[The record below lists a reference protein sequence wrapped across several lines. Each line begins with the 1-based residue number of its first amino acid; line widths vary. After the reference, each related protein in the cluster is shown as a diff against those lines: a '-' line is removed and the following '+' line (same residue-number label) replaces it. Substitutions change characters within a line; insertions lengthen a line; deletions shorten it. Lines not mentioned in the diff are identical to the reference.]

1 MITEQAKFWFERIWL
16 NIDFDIRLPWNNSQ
30 LWLSLNLKPN
40 ILKKEPRTVW
50 SCCLVAYGL
59 RKIWCIISFQT
70 EGLVNIYFYV
80 SISLSVQN
88 SLIVSYLSYCDYYRP
103 RFFILENVRNFVS
116 FKRSMVLKLTMRTL
130 VRMGYQCTF
139 GVLQA
144 GNYGVPQTRRRSVII
159 NKKSTTT
166 SRYFYTLY
174 QLLYVIYAT
183 SLKENKPFSFYF
195 RNLKQSKFSSIIP
208 TITTNNFYCYY

>member
-1 MITEQAKFWFERIWL
+1 MITEQAKFCFERIWL
-16 NIDFDIRLPWNNSQ
+16 NNDYDIRLPWNNSKPY
-30 LWLSLNLKPN
+30 LSLNLKPN
-40 ILKKEPRTVW
+40 IVKKNQEQFG
-50 SCCLVAYGL
+50 LVVLSHRPYGL
-59 RKIWCIISFQT
+59 RKIWCIIPFQT
-70 EGLVNIYFYV
+70 EVFINVYFYV
-80 SISLSVQN
+80 SICLSVQN

-166 SRYFYTLY
+166 SKYFVLY
-174 QLLYVIYAT
+174 NHSDMWFMQQV
-183 SLKENKPFSFYF
+183 K
-195 RNLKQSKFSSIIP
+195 RKQTVFIL
-208 TITTNNFYCYY
+208 F

>member
-1 MITEQAKFWFERIWL
+1 MYGLYWGELGKSLLEPLTQGCQSAVNILVQRITKQAKFCFKRIWL
-16 NIDFDIRLPWNNSQ
+16 SNDYDIRLPWNNSKPY
-30 LWLSLNLKPN
+30 LSLNLKPN
-40 ILKKEPRTVW
+40 ILKKELRTVW
-50 SCCLVAYGL
+50 SCCLVTYGL
-59 RKIWCIISFQT
+59 RKIWCIIPFQT
-70 EGLVNIYFYV
+70 EVFINVYFYV
-80 SISLSVQN
+80 SICLSVQN

-159 NKKSTTT
+159 NKKSTST
-166 SRYFYTLY
+166 SRYFVHVHTML
-174 QLLYVIYAT
+174 
-183 SLKENKPFSFYF
+183 P
-195 RNLKQSKFSSIIP
+195 
-208 TITTNNFYCYY
+208 

>member
-1 MITEQAKFWFERIWL
+1 MFI
-16 NIDFDIRLPWNNSQ
+16 
-30 LWLSLNLKPN
+30 
-40 ILKKEPRTVW
+40 
-50 SCCLVAYGL
+50 
-59 RKIWCIISFQT
+59 
-70 EGLVNIYFYV
+70 NIYFYV
-80 SISLSVQN
+80 SICLSVQN

-166 SRYFYTLY
+166 SRYFVHVYTVTIAQTIFLY
-174 QLLYVIYAT
+174 KRLIYFYVEMKNITIRFFSVGAPECNRCYIYHLSEYSICIQPVILFNT
-183 SLKENKPFSFYF
+183 VLKSQVNT
-195 RNLKQSKFSSIIP
+195 QQ
-208 TITTNNFYCYY
+208 